1 MDGTAGATRV
11 SDQPPTTGK
20 KTRSG
25 AKEASG
31 ATTAPDGVS
40 GHGDKIPKGH
50 VGCSGRARATSPVCT
65 RVIRLA
71 TSRCWVDSDESG
83 GDGSSKSKEAGGAQD
98 IIVHNTDVDEEE
110 DKDNEE
116 DDRFEDPDE
125 KDDAELTLLRR
136 EMDTLE
142 HCMFL
147 EGTVASVFAHT
158 IAQAHLARKTLGVD
172 ALEAME
178 DIFHGDVEADP
189 GAVTAALEP
198 NAARARVYL
207 VIMNGDV
214 GFTLLHHVQQM
225 DQEIRPGDPITNKI
239 VAFER
244 DIRPL
249 GPTPNVVVFEEA
261 EDTLFQRINLPP
273 ARLKKTHDWYHS
285 TANGSD
291 QNNTFVVD
299 PSISVKAAGVVTGLI
314 PIPLEWASMFLDG
327 PNFGTTVARCLI
339 SLTRSLRRNGPTC
352 TPFLT

>member
-1 MDGTAGATRV
+1 
-11 SDQPPTTGK
+11 
-20 KTRSG
+20 
-25 AKEASG
+25 
-31 ATTAPDGVS
+31 
-40 GHGDKIPKGH
+40 
-50 VGCSGRARATSPVCT
+50 
-65 RVIRLA
+65 
-71 TSRCWVDSDESG
+71 VDSDESG

-110 DKDNEE
+110 DE
-116 DDRFEDPDE
+116 DDDEDDGFEDPDK

-142 HCMFL
+142 HRMFS
-147 EGTVASVFAHT
+147 EGTVASVFART
-158 IAQAHLARKTLGVD
+158 IAQAHLARKTLGAD

-207 VIMNGDV
+207 VVMNGDV

-225 DQEIRPGDPITNKI
+225 DQESRPRDPITNKI

-244 DIRPL
+244 DIRPQ

-261 EDTLFQRINLPP
+261 EDTLFQRFNLPP

-285 TANGSD
+285 TANGND
-291 QNNTFVVD
+291 QNNTFVVVVD
-299 PSISVKAAGVVTGLI
+299 PSISVKAAGAVTGLI

-327 PNFGTTVARCLI
+327 QQERPKQHVH
-339 SLTRSLRRNGPTC
+339 S
-352 TPFLT
+352 